1 MGIIK
6 LAQMS
11 EIGKK
16 IEKRVIFR
24 SFRQFLQILEI
35 VLPILQIILNER
47 TLFHV
52 IWNIE
57 LIFCH
62 FKKAGD
68 H

>member
-24 SFRQFLQILEI
+24 SFRQFLQIFEP
-35 VLPILQIILNER
+35 VLPILQIMLNER
-47 TLFHV
+47 TLFSCNLECCIDFV
-52 IWNIE
+52 P
-57 LIFCH
+57 F
-62 FKKAGD
+62 
-68 H
+68 